1 MRLTPF
7 FKAEKMIKYTIMKGI
22 SSTVVLMLLT
32 VLLFSCAPVIKRD
45 LMEGAVLNPSF
56 ESLKRNP
63 SDSRGKIFILGGI
76 IVETK
81 VTREGSLIEAVHV
94 PVDSM
99 GYLEGVEEGSEGRFL
114 ALYPRGKGLL
124 DPLIYKPAREIT
136 VAGKFEGLR
145 EGKIGEM
152 EYLYP
157 VFEIEDVHLWEEPK
171 PYYAVPPVYPGLY
184 YYPNWWDYPRW
195 GYPYPLYRPYW

>member
-1 MRLTPF
+1 M
-7 FKAEKMIKYTIMKGI
+7 MKGI

-76 IVETK
+76 IVKTK

-94 PVDSM
+94 PVDSL

-114 ALYPRGKGLL
+114 ALYPRERGLL

-136 VAGKFEGLR
+136 VAGKFVGLR

-152 EYLYP
+152 EYVFP
-157 VFEIEDVHLWEEPK
+157 VFEIEDVHLWEKPK
-171 PYYAVPPVYPGLY
+171 PYYAAPPVYPGSY
-184 YYPNWWDYPRW
+184 YYLNWWDYPRW
-195 GYPYPLYRPYW
+195 VYPYPLYRPYW